1 MRLRNNEGG
10 ATMSGTKNGRSP
22 RSVALVGPYSSG
34 KSTLFDALM
43 DAAGSAPKRPA
54 DPRNRP
60 MTTEI
65 RLGHCEFLGD
75 KWSILDCP
83 GSIEFAHET
92 DAALSMVDIAVVVC
106 EPVPSRAL
114 TVAPLLKKLAD
125 WGVPHMV
132 FINKIDTLEGSVAD
146 TLAALQSHAKSPL
159 VLRQVP
165 IVEANKVGGYVD
177 LMSERAYRYRKGQP
191 SELMQIPAAMLEEE
205 QAALGRL
212 VEVLADHDDAL
223 LEKVLEDMKPT
234 PEELYRDIRKDL
246 LAGDVIEVLIG
257 AAENANGVQRLW
269 KALRH
274 DTPEAA
280 ETAERKGIDA
290 AGPALAQVFKTAYA
304 GHTGKLSYARI
315 WRGEIKDGAT
325 LNGTRLG
332 GIYRMN
338 NGADLTKMPDAVA
351 GDVVALGRLDGVATG
366 AVVSTN
372 GSVETLHFPSPPA
385 PVYAMAVHTTDR
397 KDDVKLF
404 GALQKLTEED
414 TALTVEHDAGT
425 GEMVLRGQGEMHLLT
440 TVEHMAKNFG
450 LKLRTDKPQIAY
462 KETIR
467 VSVQEHGR
475 LKRQTGGHGQFADV
489 KLDISPRPRGAG
501 FAFVDK
507 VVGGAVP
514 RNFIPSVG
522 EAAEEATRKGPFG
535 YPVVD
540 IAVTLTDGGFHAVD
554 SSDMAFKTATHLAM
568 KDGLAK
574 ADPVLLEPV
583 DRVTVSV
590 PNEFTARAQRLLTG
604 RRGHI
609 LGFAER
615 PDWPGWD
622 DVEAL
627 VPEAEMHDL
636 IIDLRSQTQ
645 GLGTYHHR
653 FDHLAE
659 TRGGELRRGAA

>member
-1 MRLRNNEGG
+1 
-10 ATMSGTKNGRSP
+10 MSGITNGRSP

-43 DAAGSAPKRPA
+43 EVAGSPPKRPA

-60 MTTEI
+60 MTTEV
-65 RLGHCEFLGD
+65 RLGHCEYLGD
-75 KWSILDCP
+75 KWTILDCP
-83 GSIEFAHET
+83 GSIEFSHEAE
-92 DAALSMVDIAVVVC
+92 AALAMADIAVVVC

-114 TVAPLLKKLAD
+114 TVAPLLKRLAD
-125 WGVPHMV
+125 EGVPHMV
-132 FINKIDTLEGSVAD
+132 FVNKIDTLEGSVSD
-146 TLAALQSHAKSPL
+146 TLAALQSYARSPL
-159 VLRQVP
+159 VLRQMP
-165 IVEANKVGGYVD
+165 IVEGTNVTGYVD
-177 LMSERAYRYRKGQP
+177 LMSERAYRYRKGQA
-191 SELMQIPAAMLEEE
+191 SELMQIPASMLAEE
-205 QAALGRL
+205 QDALGKL
-212 VEVLADHDDAL
+212 VETLADHDDVL
-223 LEKVLEDMKPT
+223 LEKILEDMKPT
-234 PEELYRDIRKDL
+234 PEELYRDMRKDL
-246 LAGDVIEVLIG
+246 LAGSVIEVLVG
-257 AAENANGVQRLW
+257 SAENANGVRRLW

-280 ETAERKGIDA
+280 ETATRKGIDGDGA
-290 AGPALAQVFKTAYA
+290 PLAQVFKTAYA
-304 GHTGKLSYARI
+304 GHTGKLSYARV

-332 GIYRMN
+332 GIYHMN
-338 NGADLTKMPDAVA
+338 NGADLTKMADARA
-351 GDVVALGRLDGVATG
+351 GDVVAFGRLDGVATG
-366 AVVSTN
+366 AAVSTN
-372 GSVETLHFPSPPA
+372 GSIDALPFPEAPP
-385 PVYAMAVHTTDR
+385 PVYSMAVHTTDR

-414 TALTVEHDAGT
+414 ATLTVAHDTDT

-440 TVEHMAKNFG
+440 TIEHMAKSFG
-450 LKLRTDKPQIAY
+450 LKLRTDKPQVAY

-467 VSVQEHGR
+467 VKVHEHGR

-489 KLDISPRPRGAG
+489 KIDISPRPRGAG
-501 FAFVDK
+501 FEFVDK

-514 RNFIPSVG
+514 RNFIPAVG
-522 EAAEEATRKGPFG
+522 EAAEEAAKKGPFG

-540 IAVTLTDGGFHAVD
+540 ISVTLTDGGFHSVD
-554 SSDMAFKTATHLAM
+554 SSDMAFKTATSIAM

-604 RRGHI
+604 RRGQI

-615 PDWPGWD
+615 AGWPGWD

-627 VPEAEMHDL
+627 VPVAEMHDL
-636 IIDLRSQTQ
+636 IIELRSQTL
-645 GLGTYHHR
+645 GLGTYRQR